1 VILDCLQPAASVYW
15 HRTFVG
21 IIVTTF
27 EHPLRGK
34 SFVAIIGA
42 VRKRPPLR
50 KSYAGHFIAD
60 SNIAVALLTQEECDQ
75 QTGRDARDRSEQ
87 PQPSL
92 TTAGGF
98 GHVFSVCAIQ
108 HPTGCRHACVNRL
121 PHRFDL
127 LVRRGVAADHA
138 QQCPRTQQFEP
149 RHRTRAALAQV
160 GVKRREFLARS
171 RFARNRFAGIEPPL
185 HHHLSL

>member
-50 KSYAGHFIAD
+50 ESYAGHFIAD
-60 SNIAVALLTQEECDQ
+60 ANIAVALLTQEECDQ

-87 PQPSL
+87 PQPPSRDGGRFRLRLPCL
-92 TTAGGF
+92 TL
-98 GHVFSVCAIQ
+98 CQ
-108 HPTGCRHACVNRL
+108 HPTGCRHPLASIACHIDSTSSFVGASLRTTPSNARERSSSSHAIEHAL
-121 PHRFDL
+121 HSRKWASSAANSSP
-127 LVRRGVAADHA
+127 AADSPA
-138 QQCPRTQQFEP
+138 TDSP
-149 RHRTRAALAQV
+149 ASS
-160 GVKRREFLARS
+160 RRC
-171 RFARNRFAGIEPPL
+171 IIT
-185 HHHLSL
+185 